1 MSKILTILMLMM
13 MVVVVIMM
21 MIMIFD
27 PEVHN
32 YASPATREGLLAT
45 VNPSKEHDHRENS
58 LDRTR
63 PFNVITAHKVT
74 VVYFNEQSFFLPSFM
89 RSSVM

>member
-1 MSKILTILMLMM
+1 MLIKV
-13 MVVVVIMM
+13 VVVVIMI

-27 PEVHN
+27 SGVHN

-63 PFNVITAHKVT
+63 PSDITTAHKVT